1 MTKLRNLIAA
11 ALLTLTVVS
20 LNASAAMTAPS
31 RGGLNPAQPVTG
43 ICYIYMGGRW
53 WAIPC

>member
-1 MTKLRNLIAA
+1 MTKLRTLVTA
-11 ALLTLTVVS
+11 ALLTLCVAS

-31 RGGLNPAQPVTG
+31 RDGFNPAQPVTG

-53 WAIPC
+53 WAVPC

>member
-1 MTKLRNLIAA
+1 MTKLRTFIAA

-31 RGGLNPAQPVTG
+31 RGGVNPAQPVTG